1 MCNINPCFTYFWVPA
16 VSTGNRSVD
25 GPVPD
30 YVPKLAPTGA
40 VLADCCS
47 GAGSNGQAFACSSIG
62 FRWCYFTAGNSI
74 RRRAPCVIL
83 PGDGVILAL
92 RTRRL
97 GVNYGVSRQAAARTP
112 GRAFLVV
119 TACIIDIHRYTVNLC
134 PRRRPNKM
142 LSSSRQTSAVA
153 LCISP

>member
-47 GAGSNGQAFACSSIG
+47 GAGSNGQAMVKRS
-62 FRWCYFTAGNSI
+62 
-74 RRRAPCVIL
+74 P
-83 PGDGVILAL
+83 
-92 RTRRL
+92 
-97 GVNYGVSRQAAARTP
+97 AAASASVGAILRPVTRLDAAH
-112 GRAFLVV
+112 RA
-119 TACIIDIHRYTVNLC
+119 
-134 PRRRPNKM
+134 
-142 LSSSRQTSAVA
+142 
-153 LCISP
+153 